1 MTEFILGTA
10 VGAALIFLGSEVAAD
25 RAEQEHIREVR
36 HLIRVIRELQAD
48 KKALADL
55 IIGKEQ

>member
-1 MTEFILGTA
+1 MTEFILGAA
-10 VGAALIFLGSEVAAD
+10 VGAALIFLGSEVAAE
-25 RAEQEHIREVR
+25 RTEQEHIREVR